1 MRYRVIS
8 EIHGLVWTGDD
19 GERAEEIAL
28 VAAVNSG
35 RTVYLQDG
43 TES

>member
-1 MRYRVIS
+1 MYRVIS

-19 GERAEEIAL
+19 AERAEEVAL
-28 VAAVNSG
+28 IAAVHTG

-43 TES
+43 DTR